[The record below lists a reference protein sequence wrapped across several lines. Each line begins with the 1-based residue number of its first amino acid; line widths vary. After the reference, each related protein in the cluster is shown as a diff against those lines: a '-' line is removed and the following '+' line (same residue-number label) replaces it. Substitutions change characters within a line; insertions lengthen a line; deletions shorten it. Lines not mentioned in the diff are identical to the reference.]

1 MDDGVLDATTRRELD
16 ALRRRAY
23 GPSPDILADPAAV
36 TRLAHLEER
45 AHAAVS
51 AHATAVAA
59 PIAPAT
65 AQPVR
70 PAVTAQPARPAW
82 HVALIAGCGVVA
94 LAFGAFA
101 AVAAVRR
108 TGTAPTDPLVAAT
121 EVPSDVLAFAQA
133 ATTRVLA
140 RLPVEGALRGAVPT
154 SDGDALPTFPTD
166 DPLLWADPLGQYFGV
181 PVWIARTVDGR
192 ACVLVELRLRDRAL
206 CVDEQHFAAS
216 ALLVT
221 VPFAELAEGTRP
233 TRMTPAESFGV
244 WWRQDRPIELLI
256 GPTPGSQ

>member
-45 AHAAVS
+45 AH
-51 AHATAVAA
+51 
-59 PIAPAT
+59 PAT
-65 AQPVR
+65 SGEDAADGAASIALAP
-70 PAVTAQPARPAW
+70 PARQARPAW

-101 AVAAVRR
+101 AIAAVRR

-121 EVPSDVLAFAQA
+121 EVPGDVLAFAQA

-154 SDGDALPTFPTD
+154 SDGDALPAFPTD
-166 DPLLWADPLGQYFGV
+166 DPLLWVDPVGQYFGV

-256 GPTPGSQ
+256 GPTPGSP

>member
-23 GPSPDILADPAAV
+23 GPTPDILADPAAV
-36 TRLAHLEER
+36 ARWALLEER
-45 AHAAVS
+45 VHAAVS
-51 AHATAVAA
+51 ADAALSGDAAVAS
-59 PIAPAT
+59 
-65 AQPVR
+65 PVA
-70 PAVTAQPARPAW
+70 PAVTAQPVRPAW

-101 AVAAVRR
+101 AAAAVRR
-108 TGTAPTDPLVAAT
+108 AGTAPADPLATAT
-121 EVPSDVLAFAQA
+121 EVPRDVLAFTQA
-133 ATTRVLA
+133 TTTRVLA

-154 SDGDALPTFPTD
+154 SDGDTLPTFPTD

-181 PVWIARTVDGR
+181 PVWIARTVGGR
-192 ACVLVELRLRDRAL
+192 ACVLVELRLRDRAM

-216 ALLVT
+216 SLLVT
-221 VPFAELAEGTRP
+221 VPFDELAEGTRP

-256 GPTPGSQ
+256 GPTPRSG